1 MPKQLPINWDASTTA
16 RLKRAVAQLK
26 RSALTNVPKSY
37 KEAKSSIYSKADLV
51 DVERMARAAA
61 RPVKKKKTKLGIE
74 YIQNQET
81 VQRAQ
86 TRIINRKRA
95 REAER
100 LGIDM
105 DISNPKIPLTERQKV
120 FMPKKQTKAHEY
132 YTQKGYEEHLQ
143 NVYRQ
148 SMGDYYQEAYDL
160 YKENYKK
167 AMKNAGFTDYDRQFL
182 SYYIDKLSGFDFFR
196 ITFDDDLFNIQYV
209 YRSTSYN
216 LKVEIIAQKLQ
227 DELARQN
234 IEHKEFIPEDYGL

>member
-37 KEAKSSIYSKADLV
+37 KEAKSSIYSKSDLV
-51 DVERMARAAA
+51 DIERMARAAA
-61 RPVKKKKTKLGIE
+61 RPVKKKKTNLGIE

-105 DISNPKIPLTERQKV
+105 NLSDERIPISERQKV
-120 FMPKKQTKAHEY
+120 FMPKQQTRAQDY

-143 NVYRQ
+143 NVMRQ
-148 SMGDYYQEAYDL
+148 SMAGYYEESYER
-160 YKENYKK
+160 YKENYKM

-182 SYYIDKLSGFDFFR
+182 SYYIDKLSDFDFFR
-196 ITFDDDLFNIQYV
+196 ITFDNDLFNIQYV
-209 YRSTSYN
+209 YRDGSYN
-216 LKVEIIAQKLQ
+216 MKVEMIASQLQ
-227 DELARQN
+227 AELDRQGKKY
-234 IEHKEFIPEDYGL
+234 KEFIPEDYGL

>member
-51 DVERMARAAA
+51 DVERMAKASIGVNKR
-61 RPVKKKKTKLGIE
+61 RKTKLGIE
-74 YIQNQET
+74 YIPAQET

-86 TRIINRKRA
+86 TRIINRKRE

-105 DISNPKIPLTERQKV
+105 DISNTKIPLTERQKV

-148 SMGDYYQEAYDL
+148 SMGDYYQEAYER
-160 YKENYKK
+160 YKENYKE

-182 SYYIDKLSGFDFFR
+182 SYYIDKLSDFDFFR

-227 DELARQN
+227 AELARQN

>member
-37 KEAKSSIYSKADLV
+37 KEAKSIIYSKADLV
-51 DVERMARAAA
+51 DIERMAIAAA

-74 YIQNQET
+74 YVQNQET

-105 DISNPKIPLTERQKV
+105 DISNPKIPLTESQKV
-120 FMPKKQTKAHEY
+120 FMPKKQTKAQEY

-143 NVYRQ
+143 NVMRQ
-148 SMGDYYQEAYDL
+148 SMAGYYEESYER
-160 YKENYKK
+160 YKENYKM

-182 SYYIDKLSGFDFFR
+182 SYYIDKLSDFDFFR
-196 ITFDDDLFNIQYV
+196 ITFDNDLFNIQYV
-209 YRSTSYN
+209 YRDGSYN
-216 LKVEIIAQKLQ
+216 MKVEMIASQLQ
-227 DELARQN
+227 AELDRQGKKY
-234 IEHKEFIPEDYGL
+234 KEFIPEDYGL

>member
-26 RSALTNVPKSY
+26 RSALTNIPKSY

-74 YIQNQET
+74 YVQNQET

-105 DISNPKIPLTERQKV
+105 NISDERIPISERQKV
-120 FMPKKQTKAHEY
+120 FMPKQQTRAHDY

-143 NVYRQ
+143 NVMRQ
-148 SMGDYYQEAYDL
+148 SMAGYYEESYER
-160 YKENYKK
+160 YKENYKM

-182 SYYIDKLSGFDFFR
+182 SYYIDKLSDFDFFR
-196 ITFDDDLFNIQYV
+196 ITFDNDLFNIQYV
-209 YRSTSYN
+209 YRDGSYN
-216 LKVEIIAQKLQ
+216 MKVEMIASQLQ
-227 DELARQN
+227 AELDRQGKKY
-234 IEHKEFIPEDYGL
+234 KEFIPEDYGL

>member
-1 MPKQLPINWDASTTA
+1 MSKQLPINWDASTTA

-61 RPVKKKKTKLGIE
+61 RPVKKKKTNLGIE
-74 YIQNQET
+74 YVQNQET

-105 DISNPKIPLTERQKV
+105 NISDERIPISERQKV
-120 FMPKKQTKAHEY
+120 FMPKQQTRAQDY

-143 NVYRQ
+143 NVMRQ
-148 SMGDYYQEAYDL
+148 SMAGYYEESYER
-160 YKENYKK
+160 YKENYKM

-182 SYYIDKLSGFDFFR
+182 SYYIDKLSDFDFFR
-196 ITFDDDLFNIQYV
+196 ITFDNDLFNIQYV
-209 YRSTSYN
+209 YRDGSYN
-216 LKVEIIAQKLQ
+216 MKVEMIASQLQ
-227 DELARQN
+227 AELDRQGKKY
-234 IEHKEFIPEDYGL
+234 KEFIPEDYGL

>member
-37 KEAKSSIYSKADLV
+37 KEAKSIIYSKYDLV

-86 TRIINRKRA
+86 TRIINRKRS

-105 DISNPKIPLTERQKV
+105 NISDERIPISERQKV
-120 FMPKKQTKAHEY
+120 FMPKKQTRAHDY

-143 NVYRQ
+143 NVMRQ
-148 SMGDYYQEAYDL
+148 SMSGYYEESYER
-160 YKENYKK
+160 YKENYKM

-182 SYYIDKLSGFDFFR
+182 SYYIDKLSDFDFFR
-196 ITFDDDLFNIQYV
+196 ITFDNDLFNIQYV
-209 YRSTSYN
+209 YRDGSYN
-216 LKVEIIAQKLQ
+216 MKVEMIASQLQ
-227 DELARQN
+227 AELDKQGKKY
-234 IEHKEFIPEDYGL
+234 KEFIPEDYGL

>member
-1 MPKQLPINWDASTTA
+1 MSKQLPINWDASTTA

-51 DVERMARAAA
+51 DVERMARAVA

-81 VQRAQ
+81 VQQAQ

-105 DISNPKIPLTERQKV
+105 NISDERIPISERQKA
-120 FMPKKQTKAHEY
+120 FMPKQQTRAQDY

-143 NVYRQ
+143 SVMRQ
-148 SMGDYYQEAYDL
+148 SMAGYYEESYER
-160 YKENYKK
+160 YKENYKM

-182 SYYIDKLSGFDFFR
+182 SYYIDKLSDFDFFR
-196 ITFDDDLFNIQYV
+196 ITFDNDLFNIQYV
-209 YRSTSYN
+209 YRDGSYN
-216 LKVEIIAQKLQ
+216 MKVEMIVSQLQ
-227 DELARQN
+227 AELDRQGKKY
-234 IEHKEFIPEDYGL
+234 KEFIPEDYGL

>member
-1 MPKQLPINWDASTTA
+1 MSKQLPINWDASTTA

-74 YIQNQET
+74 YVQNQET

-105 DISNPKIPLTERQKV
+105 NISDERIPISERQKV
-120 FMPKKQTKAHEY
+120 FMPKKQTRAHDY

-143 NVYRQ
+143 NVMRQ
-148 SMGDYYQEAYDL
+148 SMAAYYEESYER
-160 YKENYKK
+160 YKENYKM

-182 SYYIDKLSGFDFFR
+182 SYYIDKLSDFDFFR
-196 ITFDDDLFNIQYV
+196 ITFDNDLFNIQYV
-209 YRSTSYN
+209 YRDGSYN
-216 LKVEIIAQKLQ
+216 MKVEMIASQLQ
-227 DELARQN
+227 AELDRQGKKY
-234 IEHKEFIPEDYGL
+234 KEFIPEDYGL

>member
-37 KEAKSSIYSKADLV
+37 KEAKSSTYSKADLV

-105 DISNPKIPLTERQKV
+105 DISDEHIPISERQKA
-120 FMPKKQTKAHEY
+120 FMPKQQTRAQDY

-143 NVYRQ
+143 NVMRQ
-148 SMGDYYQEAYDL
+148 SMAGYYEESYER
-160 YKENYKK
+160 YKENYKM

-182 SYYIDKLSGFDFFR
+182 SYYIDKLSDFDFFR
-196 ITFDDDLFNIQYV
+196 ITFDNDLFNIQYV
-209 YRSTSYN
+209 YRDVSYN
-216 LKVEIIAQKLQ
+216 MKIEMIASQLQ
-227 DELARQN
+227 AELDRQGKKY
-234 IEHKEFIPEDYGL
+234 KEFIPEDYGL

>member
-51 DVERMARAAA
+51 DVERMAKASIGVNKR
-61 RPVKKKKTKLGIE
+61 RKTKLGIE
-74 YIQNQET
+74 YIPAQET

-120 FMPKKQTKAHEY
+120 FMPKKQTKANEY

-148 SMGDYYQEAYDL
+148 SMGDYYQEAYER
-160 YKENYKK
+160 YKENYKE
-167 AMKNAGFTDYDRQFL
+167 AMKNAGFTDYDMQFL
-182 SYYIDKLSGFDFFR
+182 SYYIDKLSDFDFFR

-227 DELARQN
+227 AELARQN

>member
-51 DVERMARAAA
+51 DVERMARAVA

-105 DISNPKIPLTERQKV
+105 NISDERIPISERQKV
-120 FMPKKQTKAHEY
+120 FMPKQQTSAQDY

-143 NVYRQ
+143 NVMRQ
-148 SMGDYYQEAYDL
+148 SMVGYYEESYER
-160 YKENYKK
+160 YKENYKM

-182 SYYIDKLSGFDFFR
+182 SYYIDKLSDFDFFR
-196 ITFDDDLFNIQYV
+196 ITFDNDLFNIQYV
-209 YRSTSYN
+209 YRDGSYN
-216 LKVEIIAQKLQ
+216 MKVEMIASQLQ
-227 DELARQN
+227 AELDRQGKKY
-234 IEHKEFIPEDYGL
+234 KEFIPEDYGL

>member
-1 MPKQLPINWDASTTA
+1 MSKQLPINWDASTTA

-26 RSALTNVPKSY
+26 RSALANVPKSY

-51 DVERMARAAA
+51 DVERMAKASIGVNKR
-61 RPVKKKKTKLGIE
+61 RKTKLGIE
-74 YIQNQET
+74 YIPAQET

-148 SMGDYYQEAYDL
+148 SMGDYYQEAYER
-160 YKENYKK
+160 YKENYKE
-167 AMKNAGFTDYDRQFL
+167 AMKNAGFTDYDRKFL
-182 SYYIDKLSGFDFFR
+182 SYYIDKLSDFDFFR

-227 DELARQN
+227 AELARQN

>member
-51 DVERMARAAA
+51 DVERMAKASIGVNKR
-61 RPVKKKKTKLGIE
+61 RKTKLGIE
-74 YIQNQET
+74 YIPAQET

-86 TRIINRKRA
+86 TRIINRKRE

-105 DISNPKIPLTERQKV
+105 DISNTKIPLTERQKV

-148 SMGDYYQEAYDL
+148 SMGDYYQEAYER
-160 YKENYKK
+160 YKENYKE

-182 SYYIDKLSGFDFFR
+182 SYYIDKLSDFDFFR

-227 DELARQN
+227 AELARQN
-234 IEHKEFIPEDYGL
+234 IEYKEFIPEDYGL

>member
-51 DVERMARAAA
+51 DVERMAKASIGANKR
-61 RPVKKKKTKLGIE
+61 RKTKLGIE
-74 YIQNQET
+74 YTPAQET

-148 SMGDYYQEAYDL
+148 SMGDYYQEAYEL

-182 SYYIDKLSGFDFFR
+182 SYYIDKLSDFDFFR

-227 DELARQN
+227 AELARQN

>member
-16 RLKRAVAQLK
+16 RLKRAVSQLK

-61 RPVKKKKTKLGIE
+61 RPVKKKKTNLGIE
-74 YIQNQET
+74 YIPNQET

-148 SMGDYYQEAYDL
+148 SMGDYYQEAYER
-160 YKENYKK
+160 YKENYKE

-182 SYYIDKLSGFDFFR
+182 SYYIDKLSDFDFFR

-227 DELARQN
+227 AELARQN

>member
-1 MPKQLPINWDASTTA
+1 MSKQLPINWDASTTA

-51 DVERMARAAA
+51 DVERMAKASIGVNKR
-61 RPVKKKKTKLGIE
+61 RKTKLGIE
-74 YIQNQET
+74 YIPAQET

-148 SMGDYYQEAYDL
+148 SMGDYYQEAYER
-160 YKENYKK
+160 YKENYKE

-182 SYYIDKLSGFDFFR
+182 SYYIDKLSDFDFFR

-227 DELARQN
+227 AELARQN

>member
-16 RLKRAVAQLK
+16 RLKRAVSQLK

-105 DISNPKIPLTERQKV
+105 NISNPKIPLTERQKV

-143 NVYRQ
+143 NVMRQ
-148 SMGDYYQEAYDL
+148 SMAGYYEESYER
-160 YKENYKK
+160 YKENYKM

-182 SYYIDKLSGFDFFR
+182 SYYIDKLSDFDFFR
-196 ITFDDDLFNIQYV
+196 ITFDNDLFNIQYV
-209 YRSTSYN
+209 YRDGSYN
-216 LKVEIIAQKLQ
+216 MKVEMIARQLQ
-227 DELARQN
+227 DELDRQGKKY
-234 IEHKEFIPEDYGL
+234 KEFIPEDYGL

>member
-37 KEAKSSIYSKADLV
+37 KEAKSSIYSKYDLV
-51 DVERMARAAA
+51 DVERMAKASIGVNKR
-61 RPVKKKKTKLGIE
+61 RKTKLGIE
-74 YIQNQET
+74 YIPAQET

-148 SMGDYYQEAYDL
+148 SMGDYYQEAYAR

-182 SYYIDKLSGFDFFR
+182 SYYIDKLSDFDFFR

-227 DELARQN
+227 AELARQN
-234 IEHKEFIPEDYGL
+234 IEYKEFIPEDYGL

>member
-37 KEAKSSIYSKADLV
+37 KEAKSIIYTKADLV
-51 DVERMARAAA
+51 DVERMASAAA

-81 VQRAQ
+81 VQSAQ

-143 NVYRQ
+143 NVMRQ
-148 SMGDYYQEAYDL
+148 SMSGYYEESYER
-160 YKENYKK
+160 YKENYKM

-182 SYYIDKLSGFDFFR
+182 SYYIDKLSDFDFFR
-196 ITFDDDLFNIQYV
+196 ITFDNDLFNIQYV
-209 YRSTSYN
+209 YRDVSYN
-216 LKVEIIAQKLQ
+216 MKVEMIASQLQ
-227 DELARQN
+227 AELDKQGKKY
-234 IEHKEFIPEDYGL
+234 KEFIPEDYGL

>member
-37 KEAKSSIYSKADLV
+37 NEAKSSIYSKADLV
-51 DVERMARAAA
+51 DVERMAKASIGVNKR
-61 RPVKKKKTKLGIE
+61 RKTKLGIE
-74 YIQNQET
+74 YIPAQET

-143 NVYRQ
+143 NVMRQ
-148 SMGDYYQEAYDL
+148 SMAGYYEESYER
-160 YKENYKK
+160 YKENYKM

-182 SYYIDKLSGFDFFR
+182 SYYIDKLSDFDFFR
-196 ITFDDDLFNIQYV
+196 ITFDNDLFNIQYV
-209 YRSTSYN
+209 YRDGSYN
-216 LKVEIIAQKLQ
+216 MKVEMIASQLQ
-227 DELARQN
+227 AELDRQGKKY
-234 IEHKEFIPEDYGL
+234 KEFIPEDYGL

>member
-26 RSALTNVPKSY
+26 RSALKNVPKSY
-37 KEAKSSIYSKADLV
+37 NEAKSSIYSKADLV

-74 YIQNQET
+74 YVQNQET

-105 DISNPKIPLTERQKV
+105 NISDERIPISERQKA
-120 FMPKKQTKAHEY
+120 FMPKQQTRAQDY
-132 YTQKGYEEHLQ
+132 YTQKGYEEHLHS
-143 NVYRQ
+143 VMRQ
-148 SMGDYYQEAYDL
+148 SMAGYYEESYER
-160 YKENYKK
+160 YKENYKM

-182 SYYIDKLSGFDFFR
+182 SYYIDKLSDFDFFR
-196 ITFDDDLFNIQYV
+196 ITFDNDLFNIQYV
-209 YRSTSYN
+209 YRDGSYN
-216 LKVEIIAQKLQ
+216 MKVEMIASQLQ
-227 DELARQN
+227 AELDRQGKKY
-234 IEHKEFIPEDYGL
+234 KEFIPEDYGL

>member
-74 YIQNQET
+74 YVQNQET

-105 DISNPKIPLTERQKV
+105 NISNERIPISERQKA
-120 FMPKKQTKAHEY
+120 FMPKQQTRAHDY

-143 NVYRQ
+143 NVMRQ
-148 SMGDYYQEAYDL
+148 SMAGYYEESYKR
-160 YKENYKK
+160 YKENYKM

-182 SYYIDKLSGFDFFR
+182 SYYIDNLSDFDFFR
-196 ITFDDDLFNIQYV
+196 ITFDNDLFNIQYV
-209 YRSTSYN
+209 YRDGSYN
-216 LKVEIIAQKLQ
+216 MKVEMIASQLQ
-227 DELARQN
+227 AELDRQGKKY
-234 IEHKEFIPEDYGL
+234 KEFIPEDYGL

>member
-74 YIQNQET
+74 YVQNQET

-105 DISNPKIPLTERQKV
+105 NISNERIPISERQKA
-120 FMPKKQTKAHEY
+120 FMPKQQTRAHDY

-143 NVYRQ
+143 NVMRQ
-148 SMGDYYQEAYDL
+148 SMAGYYEESYKR
-160 YKENYKK
+160 YKENYKM

-182 SYYIDKLSGFDFFR
+182 SYYIDKLSDFDFFR
-196 ITFDDDLFNIQYV
+196 ITFDNDLFNIQYV
-209 YRSTSYN
+209 YRDGSYN
-216 LKVEIIAQKLQ
+216 MKVEMIASQLQ
-227 DELARQN
+227 AELDRQGN
-234 IEHKEFIPEDYGL
+234 KFK

>member
-74 YIQNQET
+74 YVQNQET

-105 DISNPKIPLTERQKV
+105 NISNERIPISERQKA
-120 FMPKKQTKAHEY
+120 FMPKQQTRAHDY

-143 NVYRQ
+143 NVMRQ
-148 SMGDYYQEAYDL
+148 SMAGYYEESYKR
-160 YKENYKK
+160 YKENYKM

-182 SYYIDKLSGFDFFR
+182 SYYIDKLSDFDFFR
-196 ITFDDDLFNIQYV
+196 ITFDNDLFNIQYV
-209 YRSTSYN
+209 YRDGSYN
-216 LKVEIIAQKLQ
+216 MKVEMIASQLQ
-227 DELARQN
+227 AELDRQGKKY
-234 IEHKEFIPEDYGL
+234 KEFIPEDYGL

>member
-26 RSALTNVPKSY
+26 RSALTNIPKSY

-61 RPVKKKKTKLGIE
+61 RPLKKKKTKLGIE
-74 YIQNQET
+74 YILNQET

-105 DISNPKIPLTERQKV
+105 NISDKRIPISEQQKL
-120 FMPKKQTKAHEY
+120 FMPKIQTRAQDY

-143 NVYRQ
+143 NVMRQ
-148 SMGDYYQEAYDL
+148 SMAGYYEESYER
-160 YKENYKK
+160 YKENYKM

-182 SYYIDKLSGFDFFR
+182 SYYIDKLSNFDFFR
-196 ITFDDDLFNIQYV
+196 ITFDNDLFNIQYV
-209 YRSTSYN
+209 YRDGSYN
-216 LKVEIIAQKLQ
+216 MKVEMIASQLQ
-227 DELARQN
+227 AELDRQGKKY
-234 IEHKEFIPEDYGL
+234 KEFIPEDYGL

>member
-51 DVERMARAAA
+51 DIERMAKASIGVNKR
-61 RPVKKKKTKLGIE
+61 RKTKLGIE
-74 YIQNQET
+74 YIPAQET

-105 DISNPKIPLTERQKV
+105 DISNTKIPLTERQKV

-148 SMGDYYQEAYDL
+148 SMGDYYQEAYER
-160 YKENYKK
+160 YKENYKE

-182 SYYIDKLSGFDFFR
+182 SYYIDKLSDFDFFR

-227 DELARQN
+227 AELARQN

>member
-61 RPVKKKKTKLGIE
+61 RPVKKKKTNIGIE
-74 YIQNQET
+74 YIQNQEI

-105 DISNPKIPLTERQKV
+105 NISDERIPISERQKV
-120 FMPKKQTKAHEY
+120 FMPKQQTRAQDY

-143 NVYRQ
+143 NVMRQ
-148 SMGDYYQEAYDL
+148 SMAGYYEESYER
-160 YKENYKK
+160 YKENYKM

-182 SYYIDKLSGFDFFR
+182 SYYIDKLSDFDFFR
-196 ITFDDDLFNIQYV
+196 ITFDNDLFNIQYV
-209 YRSTSYN
+209 YRDGSYN
-216 LKVEIIAQKLQ
+216 MKVEMIASQLQ
-227 DELARQN
+227 AELDRQGKKY
-234 IEHKEFIPEDYGL
+234 KEFIPEDYGL

>member
-81 VQRAQ
+81 VQQAQ
-86 TRIINRKRA
+86 TRIINRKRV

-105 DISNPKIPLTERQKV
+105 NISDERIPISERQKV
-120 FMPKKQTKAHEY
+120 FMPKQKTRAQDY

-148 SMGDYYQEAYDL
+148 SMGDYYQEAYERYKDN
-160 YKENYKK
+160 YKE

-182 SYYIDKLSGFDFFR
+182 SYYIDKLSDFDFFR

-227 DELARQN
+227 AELARQN
-234 IEHKEFIPEDYGL
+234 IEHKEFIPEDYGS

>member
-1 MPKQLPINWDASTTA
+1 MSKQLPINWDASTTA

-74 YIQNQET
+74 YVQNQET

-105 DISNPKIPLTERQKV
+105 NISNERIPISERQKA
-120 FMPKKQTKAHEY
+120 FMPKQQTRAQDY
-132 YTQKGYEEHLQ
+132 YTQKGYEEHLK
-143 NVYRQ
+143 NVMRQ
-148 SMGDYYQEAYDL
+148 SMAGYYEESYER
-160 YKENYKK
+160 YKENYKI

-182 SYYIDKLSGFDFFR
+182 SYYIDKLSDFDFFR
-196 ITFDDDLFNIQYV
+196 ITFDNDLFNIQYV
-209 YRSTSYN
+209 YRDGSYN
-216 LKVEIIAQKLQ
+216 MKVEMIVSQLQ
-227 DELARQN
+227 AELDRQGKKY
-234 IEHKEFIPEDYGL
+234 KEFIPEDYGL

>member
-51 DVERMARAAA
+51 DVERMAKASIGTS
-61 RPVKKKKTKLGIE
+61 KKRKTKLGIE
-74 YIQNQET
+74 YIPAQET

-148 SMGDYYQEAYDL
+148 SKGDYYQEAYER
-160 YKENYKK
+160 YKENYKE
-167 AMKNAGFTDYDRQFL
+167 AMKNAGFTDYDMQFL
-182 SYYIDKLSGFDFFR
+182 SYYIDKLSDFDFFR

-227 DELARQN
+227 AELARQN
-234 IEHKEFIPEDYGL
+234 IEYKEFIPEDYGL

>member
-51 DVERMARAAA
+51 DVERMAKASIGVNKR
-61 RPVKKKKTKLGIE
+61 RKTKLGIE
-74 YIQNQET
+74 YIPAQET

-148 SMGDYYQEAYDL
+148 SMGDY
-160 YKENYKK
+160 
-167 AMKNAGFTDYDRQFL
+167 
-182 SYYIDKLSGFDFFR
+182 
-196 ITFDDDLFNIQYV
+196 
-209 YRSTSYN
+209 
-216 LKVEIIAQKLQ
+216 
-227 DELARQN
+227 
-234 IEHKEFIPEDYGL
+234 

>member
-51 DVERMARAAA
+51 DVERMAKASIGVNKR
-61 RPVKKKKTKLGIE
+61 RKTKLGIE
-74 YIQNQET
+74 YIPAQET

-105 DISNPKIPLTERQKV
+105 DISNPQIPLTERQKV

-148 SMGDYYQEAYDL
+148 SMGDYYQEAYER
-160 YKENYKK
+160 YKENYKE

-182 SYYIDKLSGFDFFR
+182 SYYIDKLSDFDFFR

-227 DELARQN
+227 AELARQN
-234 IEHKEFIPEDYGL
+234 IEYKEFIPEDYGL

>member
-105 DISNPKIPLTERQKV
+105 NISNHKIPISERQKV
-120 FMPKKQTKAHEY
+120 FMPKQQTSAQDY

-143 NVYRQ
+143 NVMRQ
-148 SMGDYYQEAYDL
+148 SMAEYYEESYER
-160 YKENYKK
+160 YKENYKM

-182 SYYIDKLSGFDFFR
+182 SYYIDKLSDFDFFR
-196 ITFDDDLFNIQYV
+196 ITFDNDLFNIQYV
-209 YRSTSYN
+209 YRDGSYN
-216 LKVEIIAQKLQ
+216 MKVEMIASQLQ
-227 DELARQN
+227 AELDRQGKKY
-234 IEHKEFIPEDYGL
+234 KEFIPEDYGM

>member
-105 DISNPKIPLTERQKV
+105 NISDERIPISERQKA
-120 FMPKKQTKAHEY
+120 FMSKQHTRAQDY

-143 NVYRQ
+143 NVMRQ
-148 SMGDYYQEAYDL
+148 SMAGYYEESYER
-160 YKENYKK
+160 YKENYKM
-167 AMKNAGFTDYDRQFL
+167 AMKNAGFTDYDRQFI
-182 SYYIDKLSGFDFFR
+182 SYYIDKLSDFDFFR
-196 ITFDDDLFNIQYV
+196 ITFDNDLFNIQYV
-209 YRSTSYN
+209 YRDGSYN
-216 LKVEIIAQKLQ
+216 MKVEMIASQLQ
-227 DELARQN
+227 AELDRQGKKY
-234 IEHKEFIPEDYGL
+234 KEFIPEDYGL